1 MIPIVGALLGTLA
14 ENGLTLLSSAIQAKG
29 KQIVEEKWGVKIPDN
44 PTPADVESLRQ
55 LQYEHEEK
63 LLELG
68 IEKAKIEQEEL
79 KALLEAQANQENNVS
94 DRWKADMASDSW
106 LSKNIRP
113 MTLVYILTAYLLFA
127 GLSAA
132 GINVQESYVS
142 LLGQWGMLVMTAY
155 FGGRTVEKVMELR
168 NKGDKWVLH
177 KNKPLS
183 SWMLANWFSTLRN
196 KDSLLP
202 VES

>member
-1 MIPIVGALLGTLA
+1 MVPIVGALLGTLA
-14 ENGLTLLSSAIQAKG
+14 ESGLTLLSSAIQAKG
-29 KQIVEEKWGVKIPDN
+29 KDVVEKTLGVKIPDS
-44 PTPADVESLRQ
+44 PTSADVEKLRQ
-55 LQYEHEEK
+55 LQYDHEER

-68 IEKAKIEQEEL
+68 IEKAKLEQQEL
-79 KALLEAQANQENNVS
+79 EALLAAQANQENNVS

-106 LSKNIRP
+106 MSKNIRP
-113 MTLVYILTAYLLFA
+113 MTLIYILSAYLLFA

-168 NKGDKWVLH
+168 GKGGDK
-177 KNKPLS
+177 
-183 SWMLANWFSTLRN
+183 
-196 KDSLLP
+196 
-202 VES
+202 

>member
-29 KQIVEEKWGVKIPDN
+29 KQIVEDKLGVKIPDN
-44 PTPADVESLRQ
+44 PTQADVESLRQ

-94 DRWKADMASDSW
+94 DRWKSDMASDSW

-168 NKGDKWVLH
+168 NKGDK
-177 KNKPLS
+177 
-183 SWMLANWFSTLRN
+183 
-196 KDSLLP
+196 
-202 VES
+202 